1 MDAKKIEISDDDLD
15 ARKKALR
22 KTARQQRR
30 AAALA
35 AADAGSRLA
44 GRFLAALEPPAG
56 AVVSAFW
63 PLEGEIDTL
72 PLIEGLVRRGCQVV
86 LPVMQGAGLP
96 LIFRAWTPGEPLVP
110 AGYGTLEP
118 AADKPEASPR
128 LLIVPLLAFDRVGY
142 RLGYGGGFYD
152 RTLEGLRKT
161 GDVITTAG
169 IAFAGQEVAEVPR
182 GRFDQRLEFIVTE
195 KEAIE
200 IG

>member
-1 MDAKKIEISDDDLD
+1 MDAQNDNSDDDLD
-15 ARKKALR
+15 ARKRALR
-22 KTARQQRR
+22 KSARQQRR
-30 AAALA
+30 VAALA
-35 AADAGSRLA
+35 ATDAGTRLA
-44 GRFLAALEPPAG
+44 GHFFAALEPPAG

-110 AGYGTLEP
+110 AGYGTHEP
-118 AADKPEASPR
+118 VADKPEASPR
-128 LLIVPLLAFDRVGY
+128 LLIVPLLAFDRAGY

-152 RTLEGLRKT
+152 RTLERLRKT

>member
-1 MDAKKIEISDDDLD
+1 MDAKKIEISDDDLR
-15 ARKKALR
+15 ALKKALR
-22 KTARQQRR
+22 KTARQQRS

-35 AADAGSRLA
+35 ATDAGSRLA

-56 AVVSAFW
+56 TVVSAFW

-72 PLIEGLVRRGCQVV
+72 PLIEGLIRRGCQVV

-96 LIFRAWTPGEPLVP
+96 LVFRAWTPGEPLVP
-110 AGYGTLEP
+110 AGYGTHEP
-118 AADKPEASPR
+118 ATDKPEAHPS
-128 LLIVPLLAFDRVGY
+128 LLIVPLLAFDRAGY

-152 RTLEGLRKT
+152 RTLAGLRRT
-161 GDVITTAG
+161 GDITSVG

-182 GRFDQRLEFIVTE
+182 GRFDQCLDFMVTE
-195 KEAIE
+195 KEVIE